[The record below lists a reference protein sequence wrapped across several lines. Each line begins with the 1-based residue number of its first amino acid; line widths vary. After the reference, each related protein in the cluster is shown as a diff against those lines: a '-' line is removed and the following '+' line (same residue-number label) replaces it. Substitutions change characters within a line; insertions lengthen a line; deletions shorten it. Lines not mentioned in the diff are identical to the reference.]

1 MTQNVVS
8 LSAVRRSRRMGQD
21 LQAAVSAPDLSPR
34 ALRSLAQ
41 ANSDEELLRL
51 IARGQQSA
59 MNTLYRRHSVR
70 VFRFALSMT
79 RDRSLAE
86 RVVSDVFFDVWRRP
100 GSFEGKSQVSTWLLA
115 ITRHKALSLL
125 RRPADES
132 LTDEFAESI
141 EDTADDPEAAI
152 GRKQTSTTLSHCLLK
167 LSAMHREI
175 IDLVY
180 YHEKS
185 IDEVAE
191 ILQIPRST
199 VKTRMFYAREH
210 LAQLLAA
217 SGNTAPSML
226 L

>member
-51 IARGQQSA
+51 IARGQQPA

-79 RDRSLAE
+79 RDRSLAQ

-100 GSFEGKSQVSTWLLA
+100 GSFGGRSQVSTWLLA
-115 ITRHKALSLL
+115 ITRHKTLSLV
-125 RRPADES
+125 RRPADEPLTEEFAAS
-132 LTDEFAESI
+132 IEATDE
-141 EDTADDPEAAI
+141 DPEAAI
-152 GRKQTSTTLSHCLLK
+152 GRKQTGSVLSQCLLK
-167 LSAMHREI
+167 LSAIHREV

-210 LAQLLAA
+210 LAKLLAS
-217 SGNTAPSML
+217 SGNTEASL
-226 L
+226 LL

>member
-8 LSAVRRSRRMGQD
+8 LSEVRRSRRMGQD

-51 IARGQQSA
+51 IARGQQPA

-79 RDRSLAE
+79 RDRSLAQ

-100 GSFEGKSQVSTWLLA
+100 GSFEGRSQVSTWLLA
-115 ITRHKALSLL
+115 ITRHKTLSLL
-125 RRPADES
+125 RRPADEP
-132 LTDEFAESI
+132 LTEEFAESI

-152 GRKQTSTTLSHCLLK
+152 GRKQTGSVLSQCLLK
-167 LSAMHREI
+167 LSAIHREV

-210 LAQLLAA
+210 LAKLLAS
-217 SGNTAPSML
+217 SGNTEASL
-226 L
+226 LL